1 MVRVDPLKALLL
13 FAMAALGPPAW
24 AQTPV
29 DPKSAHIVL
38 VDPTKLHSPT
48 PLSALP
54 PGKASPLKAR
64 PRTAPRAPLRL
75 ANAEYLQLR
84 PHLASL
90 FKVSEARLP
99 PAIRDAT
106 NLVTIGGT
114 VNVKVCRK
122 PPSGFNWRGV
132 GVSVFLDD
140 QGPVTE
146 GLLFFEGEIE
156 PGPQPSVGFQAVG
169 APAGLYLLTVYLD
182 CPDSTVNC
190 RLSADTETYSKFA
203 VQHGMVMVPVSLSHS
218 RDIVLDL
225 DFGPKVNILVPRMVY
240 SCDFTRIQ

>member
-1 MVRVDPLKALLL
+1 MVRVDPVKTLLL
-13 FAMAALGPPAW
+13 CAMAALGPSVWP
-24 AQTPV
+24 QTPV
-29 DPKSAHIVL
+29 DLKSAHIVV
-38 VDPTKLHSPT
+38 VDPAKLHSPP
-48 PLSALP
+48 PLPSLP
-54 PGKASPLKAR
+54 AGKSFPLKAR
-64 PRTAPRAPLRL
+64 LRPSSRAPLRL

-90 FKVSEARLP
+90 FKVSEARMP
-99 PAIRDAT
+99 PAIRDAPSLFT
-106 NLVTIGGT
+106 TGGT

-146 GLLFFEGEIE
+146 GLLFLEGEIE
-156 PGPQPSVGFQAVG
+156 PGPQPSVGFQAVR
-169 APAGLYLLTVYLD
+169 APAGLYLLTIYLD

-190 RLSADTETYSKFA
+190 RLVADTDTYSTFA

-218 RDIVLDL
+218 RDIVLEL
-225 DFGPKVNILVPRMVY
+225 DFGPKVNVLVPRMVY